1 MQGGENNFCAVMLTG
16 GLSSRMG
23 GGIKSFEKFN
33 NKTIFD
39 RILEKIIPQA
49 KHIIINSNE
58 DNSKFDKYNFP
69 VIKDKIKG
77 NLGPLAG
84 IHASLNWIKFNMPE
98 IEWLVSV
105 PSDTPFL
112 PINLV
117 DKLFIKAKDN
127 KKKIILASCNNKI
140 HPVIGLWKCDLF
152 EDLEY
157 NLNKGIRKI
166 MLWVERHAYDTKNFD
181 HNFYDPFF
189 NINFKEDLIQAKEI
203 EDKYI
208 L

>member
-1 MQGGENNFCAVMLTG
+1 MQENKNNFCTVMLTG

-23 GGIKSFEKFN
+23 GGIKSFEQFN

-49 KHIIINSNE
+49 KCIIINSNE

-77 NLGPLAG
+77 HLGPLAG
-84 IHASLNWIKFNMPE
+84 IHASLHWIKFNMPE
-98 IEWLVSV
+98 VEWLVSV

-117 DKLFIKAKDN
+117 NKLFIKAKKN
-127 KKKIILASCNNKI
+127 KKKIILASCNDKI
-140 HPVIGLWKCDLF
+140 HPVIGLWKCDLL
-152 EDLEY
+152 EDLEVS
-157 NLNKGIRKI
+157 LNKGIRKI
-166 MLWVERHAYDTKNFD
+166 MLWVERHTFDTENFD

-203 EDKYI
+203 ENKYI